1 MSYIGRGID
10 QIDNISTLDN
20 LTFNG
25 SDATFNLTQNSV
37 AFVPVSADAL
47 QIQIDGIIQSGN
59 YTCSGSQITFDF
71 VPSGSSVCNGIR
83 HFGVGLLTTVSDGAV
98 TTAKLGNNSVGITQ
112 LNVSDGTN
120 GQALTTNGS
129 GTLAFSTISGTT
141 INNNADNRVI
151 TGSGTANTLE
161 GESALTFNGTILQN
175 NQAQNTDATFHASS
189 YTTGV
194 KLIADSQNS
203 ISKIDSS
210 GTLAF
215 INNSTET
222 MRIHSGSVD
231 ADKVSIG
238 TTNAL
243 GALHI
248 MYNAGDSTSQGVITI
263 TANNT
268 GNSTGILFLDGQNQ
282 VCGRITV
289 KGGNNTSQ
297 FYTSSDH
304 RLKQDVAPMDSSLET
319 IKSLQP
325 KKYKWNTNPDSGYHQ
340 GFLAH
345 ELQSV
350 IPDAVDGEHNAV
362 DDENNPIYQG
372 VDKTAI
378 IPHLTK
384 ALQEAIT
391 KIETLEAKVQALENA

>member
-1 MSYIGRGID
+1 MSTIEVNKI
-10 QIDNISTLDN
+10 T
-20 LTFNG
+20 
-25 SDATFNLTQNSV
+25 
-37 AFVPVSADAL
+37 PVSGGTNVTLGDSGDT
-47 QIQIDGIIQSGN
+47 IQ
-59 YTCSGSQITFDF
+59 
-71 VPSGSSVCNGIR
+71 VPSGVTLDIASGATLDAT
-83 HFGVGLLTTVSDGAV
+83 GATVS
-98 TTAKLGNNSVGITQ
+98 GIT
-112 LNVSDGTN
+112 S
-120 GQALTTNGS
+120 
-129 GTLAFSTISGTT
+129 TT

-161 GESALTFNGTILQN
+161 GESTLTFNGTILQN

-203 ISKIDSS
+203 LSKIDAS

-268 GNSTGILFLDGQNQ
+268 GNSTGISFLDGQNQ

-289 KGGNNTSQ
+289 KGGDNTSQ

-340 GFLAH
+340 GFLAN
-345 ELQSV
+345 ELQSEKQ
-350 IPDAVDGEHNAV
+350 DAVDGEHNAV